1 MGYQAT
7 MMPIIL
13 AFFLSILVCPVII
26 PVLRRFKFRQYVR
39 EDGPRTHLKKAGTPT
54 MGGIIILLV
63 VSVTVFLLEGED
75 REALPVLFATVGFG
89 MVGFLDDY
97 IKIIMKQSEGLTPWQ
112 KLALQAVV
120 GLVFVC
126 YYLTKA
132 GGHPEMLI
140 PFTGGLV
147 HGRYI
152 TMPKP
157 LFALFCLVVMLGTAN
172 GTNFTDGLDGL
183 VSGVTLLV
191 AVFFTIV
198 AAGVQSGILPITT
211 AVVGTL
217 AGFLAFNVY
226 PASVFMGDT
235 GSLAL
240 GGFVSASAL
249 VLKLPLFIVIVGVVY
264 MIEVLSV
271 MLQVGFFRMT
281 GGKRIFKMAPIHHH
295 FEQCGWSET
304 RIVTVFSLVTS
315 LCCLLGL
322 AGL

>member
-1 MGYQAT
+1 MIYRAT
-7 MMPIIL
+7 ILPILL
-13 AFFLSILVCPVII
+13 AFLMSVLICPVII

-39 EDGPRTHLKKAGTPT
+39 EDGPRSHLKKAGTPT

-63 VSVTVFLLEGED
+63 VSVTVFLFGGED

-97 IKIIMKQSEGLTPWQ
+97 IKIILQRPDGLTPWQ
-112 KLALQAVV
+112 KLVLQA
-120 GLVFVC
+120 LISILFVY
-126 YYLTKA
+126 YYLGKA
-132 GGHPEMLI
+132 GGEPEILV
-140 PFTGGLV
+140 PFTGGMV
-147 HGRYI
+147 HGVYL
-152 TMPKP
+152 TMPKSI
-157 LFALFCLVVMLGTAN
+157 FAVFCLIVMLGTAN

-240 GGFVSASAL
+240 GGFVSACAL
-249 VLKLPLFIVIVGVVY
+249 ILKLPLFIVIVGIIY
-264 MIEVLSV
+264 MVEVLSV
-271 MLQVGFFRMT
+271 MLQVGFFRLT

-304 RIVTVFSLVTS
+304 RIVTVFSVVTS